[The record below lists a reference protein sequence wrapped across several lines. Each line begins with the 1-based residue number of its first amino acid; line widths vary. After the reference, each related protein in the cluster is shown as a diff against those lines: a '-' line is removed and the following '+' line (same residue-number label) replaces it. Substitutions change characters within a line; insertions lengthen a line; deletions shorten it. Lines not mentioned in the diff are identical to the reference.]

1 MSTTIYDV
9 PGISCNHCKMAIE
22 GEVGKLTDVDSVS
35 VEVESKQVTVVG
47 TASVEAVTSAIDEA
61 GYEVSSSHSAD

>member
-22 GEVGKLTDVDSVS
+22 GELGKLADIESVTVDV
-35 VEVESKQVTVVG
+35 ETRQVTVTG
-47 TASVEAVTSAIDEA
+47 SASTEAVTAAIDEA
-61 GYEVSSSHSAD
+61 GYEVTSSHSAA